1 MQLLKKSS
9 QLDKWGRKN
18 KISKKKFTKLTGTS
32 FKRLK
37 KSKKLPK
44 VVRLSCLALELR
56 KSENDKDKSL
66 KLVKKKN
73 KNLKSKIVK
82 ITKNSNKLSKTK
94 KKLETRLKKPKKTI
108 KSLKNSKKKLENKLK
123 KPKKTIKGLKNTNK
137 KLKSKL
143 KGTNKKSKTSSRVG
157 TKAVKPKESKTNG
170 AVEKSNNQNN
180 TFKTDLRKPVVDVN
194 VKTTSN

>member
-9 QLDKWGRKN
+9 QLDKWGKKN
-18 KISKKKFTKLTGTS
+18 KISKKKFSKLTGTN

-44 VVRLSCLALELR
+44 VVSLSCLALEMR
-56 KSENDKDKSL
+56 KNINDKDKSL

-82 ITKNSNKLSKTK
+82 ITKNSNKLTKAK
-94 KKLETRLKKPKKTI
+94 KKLEASLKKPKKSI
-108 KSLKNSKKKLENKLK
+108 KS
-123 KPKKTIKGLKNTNK
+123 LKNTNK

-143 KGTNKKSKTSSRVG
+143 KGTNKKSKTSSSVG
-157 TKAVKPKESKTNG
+157 TKAVKPKESKKNG

-180 TFKTDLRKPVVDVN
+180 TFRTDLRKPVVDVN
-194 VKTTSN
+194 VKTTSD

>member
-1 MQLLKKSS
+1 MQLLKKSN
-9 QLDKWGRKN
+9 QLDKWGKKN
-18 KISKKKFTKLTGTS
+18 KISKKRFSKLTGTS

-44 VVRLSCLALELR
+44 VVSLSCLALEMR
-56 KSENDKDKSL
+56 KNVNDKDKSL

-82 ITKNSNKLSKTK
+82 ITKNSNKLTKAK
-94 KKLETRLKKPKKTI
+94 KKLEASLKKPKKSI
-108 KSLKNSKKKLENKLK
+108 KSLKNTNKKLKTKLK
-123 KPKKTIKGLKNTNK
+123 KPEKTIKSLKNTNK

-143 KGTNKKSKTSSRVG
+143 KGTNKKSKTSSSVG
-157 TKAVKPKESKTNG
+157 TKAVKPKESKKNG

-180 TFKTDLRKPVVDVN
+180 TFRTDLRKPVVDVN
-194 VKTTSN
+194 VKTTSD